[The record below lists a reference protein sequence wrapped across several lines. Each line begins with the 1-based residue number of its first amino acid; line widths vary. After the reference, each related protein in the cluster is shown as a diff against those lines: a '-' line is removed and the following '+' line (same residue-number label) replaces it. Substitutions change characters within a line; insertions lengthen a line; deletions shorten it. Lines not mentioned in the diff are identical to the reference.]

1 MLASF
6 GFAPTP
12 RSRKAA
18 WARKPAILK
27 NRITYKPYG
36 YFSFG
41 SGAREATGNY
51 SPAGVPS
58 GTGPP
63 VGRRPARPLT
73 RKLIF

>member
-1 MLASF
+1 MLSSF
-6 GFAPTP
+6 GFASIP

-18 WARKPAILK
+18 WARKPAIRK

-41 SGAREATGNY
+41 SDVREATGNY